1 MDLIENF
8 ALNNSKNS
16 KEFKEYVERQMN
28 DCRNIVIDLIY
39 ECLEKVY
46 NLASLFLKE
55 NYPGISLKLIDVKS
69 LIWNKDGL
77 TLEERI
83 SKHILNSVHN
93 LLGLYTDGVM
103 SYNNV

>member
-28 DCRNIVIDLIY
+28 DCRNAVLDLIY

-46 NLASLFLKE
+46 TLVSHFLKE
-55 NYPGISLKLIDVKS
+55 NYPDVSLKLIDVKS
-69 LIWNKDGL
+69 LIWNRDGL

-83 SKHILNSVHN
+83 SKHILNSIHN
-93 LLGLYTDGVM
+93 LL
-103 SYNNV
+103 